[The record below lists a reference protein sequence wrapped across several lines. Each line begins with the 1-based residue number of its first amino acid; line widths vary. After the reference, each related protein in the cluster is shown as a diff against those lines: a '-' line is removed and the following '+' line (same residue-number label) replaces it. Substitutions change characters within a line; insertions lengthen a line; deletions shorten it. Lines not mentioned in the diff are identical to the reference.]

1 MYRNIQPE
9 SAHRLPLRMLF
20 QPAGDGVFYRAC
32 EADSF
37 RGLVAALLDDPAY
50 ERADAE
56 TSLVNR
62 IRLAND
68 AVLLG
73 DIEGH
78 LLQVGDRPGPHTIDI
93 SSDESFVRSLH
104 ELRTVSL
111 EPALTQE
118 EKDGRAR

>member
-1 MYRNIQPE
+1 
-9 SAHRLPLRMLF
+9 MLF

-37 RGLVAALLDDPAY
+37 RGLVAAMLDDPAY
-50 ERADAE
+50 EMADAE
-56 TSLVNR
+56 TRLVNR

-73 DIEGH
+73 GIAGH
-78 LLQVGDRPGPHTIDI
+78 RLQVGDAPGPHTIDI

-104 ELRTVSL
+104 ERRTVSL

-118 EKDGRAR
+118 EKDVRAR

>member
-1 MYRNIQPE
+1 
-9 SAHRLPLRMLF
+9 MLF
-20 QPAGDGVFYRAC
+20 QPAGDGVFYRAS

-37 RGLVAALLDDPAY
+37 RGLVAALLDDPEY

-56 TSLVNR
+56 TRLVNR

-78 LLQVGDRPGPHTIDI
+78 PLKVGDRPGPHTIDI

-104 ELRTVSL
+104 ELQTVSL

-118 EKDGRAR
+118 EEDDRAR